1 MKREFSKPDAN
12 DKSTIRFGVS
22 VIIVIFVILGGWMA
36 FAPLSSAAVSIGMV
50 SADLNKKTVQ
60 HLEGG
65 IVEEILVKNGDFV
78 QEGQIL
84 MRFQNTNAFAQLDIF
99 RNQYMEALIVESRL
113 ESQIAELNEL
123 KLSEEAKK
131 LSQTKELENII
142 ATQKQIFEL
151 KQKMIKNDELIT
163 EQRIS
168 QLSKYKE
175 GINSLVQSK
184 ATRLKSIEEEI
195 GEWKVLFAEQLVDK
209 LKLRE
214 LIREKTLVEGDIANS
229 KAEIAKSEEQA
240 SELRSQ
246 LLARKK
252 DLQDKIFTELV
263 SVKNEISGLK
273 SKLVAAE
280 DTAQRLIVKA
290 PITGYVVGMDM
301 HTKGGVIAAG
311 KPILDIV
318 PENTKLIVVTR
329 VETKDIDKVH
339 SGLLADIRFSAFDT
353 RHTNV
358 IEGTVVHVS
367 ADSLMDQKSGYPYYE
382 AKIELTQKGYE
393 QIKGYN
399 FNLVAGMPAE
409 VMIKIEDR
417 TVLDYMIKPLSDMIS
432 RSFNE
437 E

>member
-1 MKREFSKPDAN
+1 MRKEFSKPDAN
-12 DKSTIRFGVS
+12 DRPIIRLGLS
-22 VIIVIFVILGGWMA
+22 IVITIFVILGGWMA

-131 LSQTKELENII
+131 LSLTKELENII

-280 DTAQRLIVKA
+280 DTTQRLIVKA

>member
-1 MKREFSKPDAN
+1 M
-12 DKSTIRFGVS
+12 
-22 VIIVIFVILGGWMA
+22 
-36 FAPLSSAAVSIGMV
+36 
-50 SADLNKKTVQ
+50 
-60 HLEGG
+60 
-65 IVEEILVKNGDFV
+65 
-78 QEGQIL
+78 
-84 MRFQNTNAFAQLDIF
+84 
-99 RNQYMEALIVESRL
+99 
-113 ESQIAELNEL
+113 
-123 KLSEEAKK
+123 
-131 LSQTKELENII
+131 
-142 ATQKQIFEL
+142 
-151 KQKMIKNDELIT
+151 
-163 EQRIS
+163 
-168 QLSKYKE
+168 
-175 GINSLVQSK
+175 
-184 ATRLKSIEEEI
+184 
-195 GEWKVLFAEQLVDK
+195 
-209 LKLRE
+209 
-214 LIREKTLVEGDIANS
+214 
-229 KAEIAKSEEQA
+229 
-240 SELRSQ
+240 
-246 LLARKK
+246 
-252 DLQDKIFTELV
+252 
-263 SVKNEISGLK
+263 KNEISGLK